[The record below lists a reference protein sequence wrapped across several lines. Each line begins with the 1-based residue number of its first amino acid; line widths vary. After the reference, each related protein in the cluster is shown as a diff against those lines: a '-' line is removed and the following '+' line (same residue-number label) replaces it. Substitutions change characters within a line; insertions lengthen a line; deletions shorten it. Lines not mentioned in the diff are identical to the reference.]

1 MATQVNPQVVI
12 AWVRLAQELSL
23 LGINAAVGIKNAV
36 KAMNPKTTPE
46 ELDAI
51 IRATQDDAS
60 RRKALAEADAAGLG
74 PQPLG
79 MRTAQPVAAAA
90 LSGVTGKLGPTGA
103 PLPAQPFKHG
113 ITGPM
118 PTPFAGAGPT
128 GTDGVTGTSAANNPP
143 PAPIGKDGPHS
154 PVDRP
159 AGGLPGTTSA
169 PTDTTTVDTQSPAAT
184 QPGAPVQPPVPNPA
198 PDSTAPSG
206 R

>member
-1 MATQVNPQVVI
+1 MATEVNPQVVI

-23 LGINAAVGIKNAV
+23 LGINAANGIKNAV
-36 KAMNPKTTPE
+36 KAMNPKTTPA

-51 IRATQDDAS
+51 VRATQDDAS

-74 PQPLG
+74 PQP
-79 MRTAQPVAAAA
+79 VHAAAA
-90 LSGVTGKLGPTGA
+90 QPAAAATGVTGKLGPNGQPQA
-103 PLPAQPFKHG
+103 AQPLKHG

-118 PTPFAGAGPT
+118 PTPFPGAGPT

-143 PAPIGKDGPHS
+143 ASPLGKDGPHS

-198 PDSTAPSG
+198 PDADRT
-206 R
+206 